1 VKLLGLK
8 IFIIE
13 DDAFYAALLKKF
25 LEKNNFSDIVLFESP
40 IDCFKEVG
48 SNPDVIFMDYH
59 LGDVDGIKTAR
70 ILKRNWPK
78 TYIILMSTSVKKTS
92 VYGRYPNLINSYILK
107 NPDFNGISKKMHFLK
122 WMKFLRF
129 SLKILAFIGMIFAL
143 FYFLL

>member
-1 VKLLGLK
+1 MAEDNLYEKQQKIQNDGKLINTRVINPQK
-8 IFIIE
+8 
-13 DDAFYAALLKKF
+13 
-25 LEKNNFSDIVLFESP
+25 EKCPNCGKLIKAV
-40 IDCFKEVG
+40 
-48 SNPDVIFMDYH
+48 FMDYH